1 MAQSAEKS
9 IFLNALDFEG
19 VEEREHYL
27 QSACGEDISLRDS
40 VQALLV
46 AHDQTLNPL
55 DEPFVK
61 EGSLKLNSLD
71 ATSEV
76 NPTESTDEIGKTIG
90 SYRLMEQIGEGGFG
104 LVYAAF
110 QERPVRRKVALKVI
124 KPGTGSAE
132 VLARFD
138 AERQAIAM
146 MDHPSIAQVFDAGVT
161 TDARPYFVMELVRGV
176 PITEFC
182 QRSGLSLQQK
192 IDLFADVC
200 GAVHH
205 AHQKGV
211 IHRDLKPSN
220 VLVTLHDTK
229 PVAKVIDFG
238 VAKAMGQN
246 LTDQTIYTR
255 LYSMIGTPLYM
266 SPEQASM
273 SGLDVDTRSDIYS
286 LGVMLYELLTGTTPF
301 DRKRLDTAG
310 YDEMRRIIQEE
321 DPPKPSVRLTTVDK
335 ARGPTL
341 GDSES
346 VSRMIGDASEQ
357 TQSKQD
363 SIPSDLD
370 WIVMKAME
378 KDRIRRYESAAA
390 MAADLR
396 RFLAEEP
403 IEARPPSQI
412 YRLTKFARRQR
423 LVIATAVL
431 MTLTLLIGSVAS
443 LYQASVAIN
452 ERNQKED
459 ALRDA
464 IKSKNEATA
473 ARLEVEQFTGRLKD
487 ANALIGSARNDEEAE
502 RWDAAFDGYSQAVEL
517 VPNYYLVWVQRAKL
531 MIDLKLWDDAAS
543 DYASAIQLD
552 APLDGPQWQGV
563 PALFAWTQRW
573 EDLVAIRSTM
583 LQPTL
588 DDPEAITWSLIR
600 GCVVTPDEQ
609 IDFGR
614 LADRA
619 EALLATNNVRGGRGP
634 GDRFGEHPSGRSS
647 QDVFDRVPPHPP
659 RAEQPAST
667 GQHFAE
673 QGPVREGPAGNR
685 LPRTNPSFGN
695 PRGGFAGGG
704 SGGPPR
710 SGERFGPSDPS
721 GVATPERGDFGGR
734 GPGGRGRPGS
744 RGGTIGRSGPSGRS
758 RAEFLPRAIKH
769 YVTGWAQLRAGNFE
783 RAIEHLQLAGQD
795 RQWPDSDLVH
805 GLVAIAQ
812 YKLGEEEL
820 AMDSLAR
827 ADQAVDR
834 VMSRLEPAPKSIRL
848 WFDFVERLLVHREA
862 TQLITGS
869 LPRVDARMIAVQQD
883 ARALLN
889 AATSSAF

>member
-1 MAQSAEKS
+1 M
-9 IFLNALDFEG
+9 
-19 VEEREHYL
+19 ER
-27 QSACGEDISLRDS
+27 
-40 VQALLV
+40 
-46 AHDQTLNPL
+46 
-55 DEPFVK
+55 
-61 EGSLKLNSLD
+61 
-71 ATSEV
+71 
-76 NPTESTDEIGKTIG
+76 
-90 SYRLMEQIGEGGFG
+90 IGEGGFG

-146 MDHPSIAQVFDAGVT
+146 MDHPNIAQVFDAGVT
-161 TDARPYFVMELVRGV
+161 ADARPYFVMELVRGV

-182 QRSGLSLQQK
+182 QSSGLTLQQK
-192 IDLFADVC
+192 LDLFADVC

-273 SGLDVDTRSDIYS
+273 SGLDIDTRSDIYS

-335 ARGPTL
+335 VRAPTL

-346 VSRMIGDASEQ
+346 ASRMIVGASQ
-357 TQSKQD
+357 PTQSKRD
-363 SIPSDLD
+363 SIPGDLD

-378 KDRIRRYESAAA
+378 KERVRRYESAAG

-396 RFLAEEP
+396 RFLLQEP
-403 IEARPPSQI
+403 IEARPPSQT
-412 YRLTKFARRQR
+412 YRLAKFARRHR

-431 MTLTLLIGSVAS
+431 MTLTLLIGSAAS
-443 LYQASVAIN
+443 FYQASVAID
-452 ERNQKED
+452 ERNQKES
-459 ALRDA
+459 ALQEA

-473 ARLEVEQFTGRLKD
+473 ARREVEQFAGRLKD
-487 ANALIGSARNDEEAE
+487 ANVLIGAARHDEDAE
-502 RWDAAFDGYSQAVEL
+502 RWDAAFVAYSQAVEL

-543 DYASAIQLD
+543 DYSNAIQLG

-573 EDLVAIRSTM
+573 NDLAAIRSTM
-583 LQPTL
+583 LEPTI
-588 DDPEAITWSLIR
+588 DDPDAITWSLIR
-600 GCVVTPDEQ
+600 GCVVTADEQ

-619 EALLATNNVRGGRGP
+619 EALLIANNVRGGRGP

-647 QDVFDRVPPHPP
+647 QDVFDRVPPHPR

-667 GQHFAE
+667 GQQFAE
-673 QGPVREGPAGNR
+673 QGPEREGPVGERPVGERPVGDRPPPANPGFGI
-685 LPRTNPSFGN
+685 PRD
-695 PRGGFAGGG
+695 GFVRGG
-704 SGGPPR
+704 SGGPPT
-710 SGERFGPSDPS
+710 SGGKFGPSDHSQPSDPS
-721 GVATPERGDFGGR
+721 GVAMPARGELGGR

-744 RGGTIGRSGPSGRS
+744 RGGTIGRGGPNGRS
-758 RAEFLPRAIKH
+758 RAEFLPMAIKH

-812 YKLGEEEL
+812 YKLGQEEL
-820 AMDSLAR
+820 AIESLDR

-834 VMSRLEPAPKSIRL
+834 VMSRLDSDPKSIRL

-869 LPRVDARMIAVQQD
+869 LPRADPRMIAVQQD
-883 ARALLN
+883 ARVLLD
-889 AATSSAF
+889 AAASPAY